1 MSKVVS
7 VVFVSLAA
15 WQVHRQRLIVFR
27 VTAERQRWR
36 GWGKVEGR
44 LSGHCGPALT
54 QLTTATDAGAVSP
67 WWRHVFGLVC
77 TRRWINHPLAHAK
90 SFSLN
95 AHMCIWVRQQQ
106 QQQQQRPADVW
117 SQAQLDSAAA
127 SQNCVIR
134 QMSLWRLTKCL
145 KYPTTSAMSCQ
156 IQFQTVSNPFL
167 FPFTSTFAF
176 CVTRSDGVIYFL
188 LSVVWPH
195 SFSFL

>member
-90 SFSLN
+90 SFGLN

-106 QQQQQRPADVW
+106 RSCWCVEPGPAWLSCSVTELCD
-117 SQAQLDSAAA
+117 QTDE
-127 SQNCVIR
+127 
-134 QMSLWRLTKCL
+134 SLKVN
-145 KYPTTSAMSCQ
+145 
-156 IQFQTVSNPFL
+156 TVFKVSHNVSHELSN
-167 FPFTSTFAF
+167 
-176 CVTRSDGVIYFL
+176 
-188 LSVVWPH
+188 SV
-195 SFSFL
+195 F